1 MTRRFKKTGLV
12 AVLVAMALLIAL
24 PAGAWFGDLPP
35 PPEDDE
41 PPVAETFTFEEAD
54 GVLTYTLPGT
64 SDAVEVGINGHNGHS
79 NHGTA
84 VSATVRSLRGHAGG
98 GYGQFVRHVAG
109 SNLGK

>member
-35 PPEDDE
+35 PPEDEE
-41 PPVAETFTFEEAD
+41 PPVAETFTFVEAD

-64 SDAVEVGINGHNGHS
+64 SDGVEVEINGRNGHS

-84 VSATVRSLRGHAGG
+84 VSATMRSLLGHGGG
-98 GYGQFVRHVAG
+98 GYGQFVRHVAQSDVG
-109 SNLGK
+109 R